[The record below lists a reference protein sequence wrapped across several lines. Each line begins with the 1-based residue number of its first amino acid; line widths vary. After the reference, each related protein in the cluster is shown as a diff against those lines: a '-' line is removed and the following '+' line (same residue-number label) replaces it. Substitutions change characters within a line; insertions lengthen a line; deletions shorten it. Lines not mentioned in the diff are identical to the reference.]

1 MADPTT
7 SAIPDFE
14 LNEINRLLRFPLKED
29 PAYSGR
35 IRFQIFEANELQLNT
50 KAKEKEGSIAQAKKK
65 RFDGNN
71 FTKDSV
77 LKFDN
82 ELDQEDADFG
92 VQLQNSPIEDASAEA
107 QAIQQSLF
115 EGFTYTRSED
125 RQPIDLYFPIA
136 MVFND
141 AIQYND
147 ASIGVLGAA
156 ALGAAQNTDSVFG
169 AVQSAI
175 ANSFKSLFDFA
186 SSDVAEDAGRLA
198 LSRLSQRVPS
208 QDLQNAAS
216 LALGV
221 SVNPNTRTLFQGVGI
236 RQFTFQFKMI
246 PTSQREAREIEDII
260 RVFREESYP
269 DVFGSEDI
277 PFGYK
282 FPNVFKISFK
292 HRGQTAK
299 IPKLEYCYL
308 RSVQHVYNPNGGTM
322 HADGRPNEVDITLT
336 FSEIR
341 ALNKQDIRRGA

>member
-71 FTKDSV
+71 FTEDSV
-77 LKFDN
+77 LKIDN
-82 ELDQEDADFG
+82 ELGQKDADFG
-92 VQLQNSPIEDASAEA
+92 VLEDASAEA
-107 QAIQQSLF
+107 RAIQQSLF

-169 AVQSAI
+169 
-175 ANSFKSLFDFA
+175 
-186 SSDVAEDAGRLA
+186 
-198 LSRLSQRVPS
+198 P
-208 QDLQNAAS
+208 
-216 LALGV
+216 
-221 SVNPNTRTLFQGVGI
+221 VNV
-236 RQFTFQFKMI
+236 
-246 PTSQREAREIEDII
+246 
-260 RVFREESYP
+260 
-269 DVFGSEDI
+269 
-277 PFGYK
+277 
-282 FPNVFKISFK
+282 
-292 HRGQTAK
+292 
-299 IPKLEYCYL
+299 
-308 RSVQHVYNPNGGTM
+308 
-322 HADGRPNEVDITLT
+322 
-336 FSEIR
+336 
-341 ALNKQDIRRGA
+341 